1 MSSRTVDIDP
11 SEAESDPPGGGEP
24 RRRAARRSRRG
35 RRHRARHGNN
45 KQDRLIKEDH
55 PEPGRLVARRR
66 WLRNRGSVGENRRLD
81 DALVAYL
88 DQGQDT
94 DAPDDAF
101 IGALWRLHVDI
112 DGLNYAAKR
121 LELLLP
127 ALDRWGRDIESL
139 RLLRHSMDRSLRQR
153 LDA

>member
-1 MSSRTVDIDP
+1 MAATQTGSSQKITRSQVASSLD
-11 SEAESDPPGGGEP
+11 AV
-24 RRRAARRSRRG
+24 RRATEEAW
-35 RRHRARHGNN
+35 A
-45 KQDRLIKEDH
+45 KVDD
-55 PEPGRLVARRR
+55 
-66 WLRNRGSVGENRRLD
+66 LD

-101 IGALWRLHVDI
+101 IGALWRLYVDI
-112 DGLNYAAKR
+112 DGLSYAAKR

-127 ALDRWGRDIESL
+127 ALDTWGRDIESL

>member
-1 MSSRTVDIDP
+1 MATNKTGSSERVTRSQVASSLDAVRCATEEAWAKVDD
-11 SEAESDPPGGGEP
+11 
-24 RRRAARRSRRG
+24 
-35 RRHRARHGNN
+35 
-45 KQDRLIKEDH
+45 
-55 PEPGRLVARRR
+55 
-66 WLRNRGSVGENRRLD
+66 LD
-81 DALVAYL
+81 DALMAYL

-127 ALDRWGRDIESL
+127 MLDRWGRDIESL
-139 RLLRHSMDRSLRQR
+139 RLSRHSGESRALAGRRVEES
-153 LDA
+153 